1 MKILSRVA
9 IAAAIISL
17 AVVGFAYSGFYD
29 VSASSPHNGIVRW
42 LLSTT
47 SEASIERRARAVDVP
62 ELDDETL
69 VLAGVND
76 FNSMCIG
83 CHGAPGIEP
92 EAMGQGLNPPAP
104 NLAEE
109 AAEMTPAELFWVTKH
124 GISMT
129 GMPAWGV
136 THDDSSIWPIV
147 ALMIKL
153 PGLDESGYQSLL
165 ASAQGHGNHAD
176 DSSGGQHSHG
186 AIDEAPDNTAHE
198 HGASE
203 DHGETPRPETVPE
216 AAEEHDRSTHEHS
229 Q

>member
-1 MKILSRVA
+1 MKILSRIA
-9 IAAAIISL
+9 IAAVIITL
-17 AVVGFAYSGFYD
+17 AVIGFAYSGLYD
-29 VSASSPHNGIVRW
+29 VSASSSHSGVVSW

-47 SEASIERRARAVDVP
+47 SEASIERRAGAVDVP

-69 VLAGVND
+69 VLAGIND

-104 NLAEE
+104 DLAEE

-129 GMPAWGV
+129 GMPAWGA
-136 THDDSSIWPIV
+136 THDDASLWPIV
-147 ALMIKL
+147 ALMVKL

-165 ASAQGHGNHAD
+165 ASAQGHGHHSD
-176 DSSGGQHSHG
+176 DSSAGQHSHG
-186 AIDEAPDNTAHE
+186 AVDEAPNNTAHE

-203 DHGETPRPETVPE
+203 DHGGAPQPETVPE
-216 AAEEHDRSTHEHS
+216 AAEEDDHSAHEHTH
-229 Q
+229 